1 MAKKDI
7 EIMYSEPKEY
17 FPKDTR
23 KKFGL
28 GEYYKQELGNID
40 DVWKKVVELEGE
52 IFHTATGL
60 PFTYKVID
68 DHQIKPYREGKSR
81 WTISKALI
89 EKAMA
94 QPRWNG
100 AEFNKTIVASS
111 YVAGILNDARLGK

>member
-1 MAKKDI
+1 MNK
-7 EIMYSEPKEY
+7 SSS
-17 FPKDTR
+17 FH
-23 KKFGL
+23 L
-28 GEYYKQELGNID
+28 GCILSVSYDAWIPFIL
-40 DVWKKVVELEGE
+40 VELEGE
-52 IFHTATGL
+52 IFYTATGL

-100 AEFNKTIVASS
+100 TEFNKTIVASS